1 MEARQHS
8 QRSRYSG
15 EHSPSEGQRA
25 ESNHQT
31 STDMSKLERDF
42 WEFHQKNPHVYQL
55 LVELAFQ
62 WKRRRPRSQL
72 GIAALFERL
81 RWEMAI
87 QTESDDGYRL
97 RNDLR
102 SFYARWIMHQEPEL
116 IGLFELRKQTI
127 PFTYGIKPFTGEF
140 NFSEN

>member
-1 MEARQHS
+1 MTNVA
-8 QRSRYSG
+8 
-15 EHSPSEGQRA
+15 
-25 ESNHQT
+25 
-31 STDMSKLERDF
+31 SKLEQEF
-42 WEFHQKNPHVYQL
+42 WQFHQKNPHVYQL

-62 WKRRRPRSQL
+62 WKRRRPQSHL